1 MDEEIGATLDLSG
14 DQLRSMRDA
23 GQPGVVAKRPRDL
36 NQMAASIVRDSTDR
50 NLPTTVIEVS
60 PTDFTNVTFSGV
72 LAGTVVRL
80 EAAPLV
86 TVSP

>member
-1 MDEEIGATLDLSG
+1 MDEETRAALDLNG

-23 GQPGVVAKRPRDL
+23 GQPGVVAKRPRDS
-36 NQMAASIVRDSTDR
+36 NQMAASIVRDSTERDI
-50 NLPTTVIEVS
+50 PATVIPIS
-60 PTDFTNVTFSGV
+60 AADFTNVTFSGV

-80 EAAPLV
+80 DAAPLV